1 MENLDSALCQWN
13 AQCTHYLNLQF
24 SYLHTFYKPN
34 NKTKSSAKVKS
45 YFQIWLDKETEKY
58 STLDSYEA

>member
-24 SYLHTFYKPN
+24 AYLHTFYKPN

-45 YFQIWLDKETEKY
+45 YFQI
-58 STLDSYEA
+58 